1 MSEPSLKRAGSEY
14 GGEGVLAMLE
24 GVIMLGAQGEVL
36 AIHPRT
42 ALLLGL
48 DSPTEGCA
56 DEGVQGLFR
65 RCLSSAPPQ
74 QDVVS
79 LSRPD
84 GSRIWISVSTLPITR
99 PGVDRPDHTVVY
111 CCELSASER
120 PAYERPEREVRG
132 LLPTDWTP
140 STHDPLTGLPNRS
153 HFRTRL
159 GLALAEPGA
168 RFALCCLE
176 LNHFKLVNSELG
188 HSVGD
193 ALLVQVAERL
203 RSQVTQATEL
213 ARFGGDEFMLLWPG
227 VVTDHEADDCA
238 RTLQDLFA
246 APFHVGGLEVVLGV
260 SVGIGR
266 SPGRDLHPEVTD
278 VDTLVGRAE
287 SAVWRVKTAG
297 RQSAETSPE
306 LLSARLSERWHLE
319 SELRRALERDQLSV
333 VYQPIVDAVSGRTV
347 AAEALLRW
355 RHPVLGELSPGRF
368 IPVAEDAGLIHK
380 LGDWVLNC
388 SCQDAAGWPGGVR
401 VAVNVSA
408 LQFERPDFLASVEA
422 ALSRSGLSPDRL
434 ELELTESAVT
444 RAPTQTAGRIRQLQ
458 ELGVRVALDDFG
470 TGYSNLG
477 MLRHLALSAL
487 KLDRSFVFDLE
498 HDPRQQPLIRAIVQ
512 LGHALNLEVVAEGV
526 ESPAQRTILAG
537 LGCNLLQGYGIA
549 LPRRALDLISWPQA
563 HPLP

>member
-1 MSEPSLKRAGSEY
+1 MSEPSLKRTGPEH
-14 GGEGVLAMLE
+14 GGEDVLALLE
-24 GVIMLGAQGEVL
+24 GVVVLGAQGEVL
-36 AIHPRT
+36 TIHPRT

-48 DSPTEGCA
+48 GGPNEGSA
-56 DEGVQGLFR
+56 DVGVQGLFR
-65 RCLSSAPPQ
+65 RCLSPSPPLQ
-74 QDVVS
+74 HVVG

-84 GSRIWISVSTLPITR
+84 GSRVWLSVSTLPITR
-99 PGVDRPDHTVVY
+99 PGADRPDHTVVY
-111 CCELSASER
+111 CCELPGPEC
-120 PAYERPEREVRG
+120 PAYERPERETRG
-132 LLPTDWTP
+132 RQPTEWTP
-140 STHDPLTGLPNRS
+140 STHDPLTGLPNRG
-153 HFRTRL
+153 HFRARL
-159 GLALAEPGA
+159 ALALAEPGA

-176 LNHFKLVNSELG
+176 LNHFKLFNSELG

-203 RSQVTQATEL
+203 RSRVAWATEL

-227 VVTDHEADDCA
+227 VATDDEAEECV

-246 APFHVGGLEVVLGV
+246 APFHVGGHEVVLGV

-266 SPGRDLHPEVTD
+266 SPGPDLHPEATD
-278 VDTLVGRAE
+278 ADTLLGRAE

-306 LLSARLSERWHLE
+306 LLSARLSERWQLE

-380 LGDWVLNC
+380 LGGWVLNR
-388 SCQDAAGWPGGVR
+388 SCQEAAGWPDGVR

-408 LQFERPDFLASVEA
+408 LQFERPDFLAGVEA
-422 ALSRSGLSPDRL
+422 ALSQSGLSPDRL

-477 MLRHLALSAL
+477 LLRHLSLSAL

-498 HDPRQQPLIRAIVQ
+498 HDPRQRPLIRAIVQ

-537 LGCNLLQGYGIA
+537 LGCNLLQGYGVA
-549 LPRRALDLISWPQA
+549 LPRRALDLLSWPQA